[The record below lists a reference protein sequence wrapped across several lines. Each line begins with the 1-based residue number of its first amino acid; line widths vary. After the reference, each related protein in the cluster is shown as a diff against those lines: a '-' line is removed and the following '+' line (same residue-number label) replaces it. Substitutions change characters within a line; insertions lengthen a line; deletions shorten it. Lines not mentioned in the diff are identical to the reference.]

1 MARPPARALALLA
14 ALTFVWGTNWPLFRI
29 ALDSLSVWTFRAGVL
44 IAATLMLFAIVA
56 IRRESFAVPPGRW
69 PALIAASILNVGI
82 WGITTA
88 LAVLYIPSGHA
99 SVLAYTMPLWVAL
112 LGFVLFRQ
120 TLTPRMLAA
129 LALGAAAVG
138 ALMMPNFASYA
149 GAPLGLLFGL
159 LAGFCWA
166 LGTFVM
172 KRTDWGDMKMSL
184 TFWQIL
190 ISAVPG
196 VTLALLIDGLPK
208 EWPPLPSLISM
219 IYTGV
224 VPMALGTAIWFAL
237 VALLPTQVA
246 ALASITVPM
255 VAVAS
260 GVLILSEPLSA
271 LQAGALACS
280 VASLWLALMPAR
292 GKT

>member
-14 ALTFVWGTNWPLFRI
+14 ALTLVWGTNWPLFRI
-29 ALDSLSVWTFRAGVL
+29 ALDSLTVWTFRAGVL

-56 IRRESFAVPPGRW
+56 IRRESFAVPKGRW

-112 LGFVLFRQ
+112 LGFALFRQ

-138 ALMMPNFASYA
+138 ALMIPNFAGYA
-149 GAPLGLLFGL
+149 DAPLGLLFGL

-172 KRTDWGDMKMSL
+172 KRTDWGGMKMSL

-196 VTLALLIDGLPK
+196 VTLALLIDGLPR
-208 EWPPLPSLISM
+208 EWPPLPSLVSM